1 MKAFLLAA
9 GRGTRLRPLTDKT
22 PKCLLPVGGRP
33 LMGIWLDSL
42 ARAGVSEVL
51 VNLHHM
57 ADQVRTFLARRQA
70 PPRVHAVYEPELL
83 GSLGT
88 LQANRGFVAAE
99 EAFLVCYGDG
109 LTNYDLTDIV
119 RFHRSH
125 GGPAS
130 IALFETD
137 RPWECGIIELGKE
150 GVVRSF
156 EEKPERPKG
165 NWANA
170 GIYVFAPAVLGL
182 VRLTPPA
189 DIGYQLLPRLV
200 GVGRGRKISAYYRDI
215 GDPASYAA
223 AEKEWLGT
231 GNGDHA

>member
-1 MKAFLLAA
+1 VKAFLLAA
-9 GRGTRLRPLTDKT
+9 GPGTRLRPLTETT
-22 PKCLLPVGGRP
+22 PKCLLPVDGRP
-33 LMGIWLDSL
+33 LMEIWLDSL

-51 VNLHHM
+51 VNLHHL
-57 ADQVRTFLARRQA
+57 ADQVRAFLARRESS
-70 PPRVHAVYEPELL
+70 PRVHAVHEPELL

-88 LQANRGFVAAE
+88 LQANQGFVAGE

-119 RFHRSH
+119 GYHRSH

-137 RPWECGIIELGKE
+137 RPRECGIVELGAE
-150 GVVRSF
+150 GVIRSF

-170 GIYVFAPAVLGL
+170 GIYVFSPAVLEL
-182 VRLTPPA
+182 ARLTPPA
-189 DIGYQLLPRLV
+189 DIGYQILPRLV
-200 GVGRGRKISAYYRDI
+200 GIGRGRKINAYYRDI

-223 AEKEWLGT
+223 AKKEWP
-231 GNGDHA
+231 GDG